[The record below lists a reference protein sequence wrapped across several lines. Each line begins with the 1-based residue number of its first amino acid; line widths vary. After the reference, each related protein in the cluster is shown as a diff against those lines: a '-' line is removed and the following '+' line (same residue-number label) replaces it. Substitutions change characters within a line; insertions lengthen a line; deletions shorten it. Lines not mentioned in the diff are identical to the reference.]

1 MSHTF
6 SVARVTPARGPLKS
20 TTFRD
25 ILDHPARSTH
35 GSLGGG
41 VNCSTLVAT
50 MGNPFVDTIHA
61 AFNDHRSLALSPDD
75 VWTVITQGFAAHVRE
90 NAEELRSKFV
100 SHQGQVRLHVETDFS
115 RTDPNAPWDRFLT
128 QFSGMIAGHIGEE
141 TRNLLVSAYT
151 TTGPIEQSVSE
162 IVLMGA
168 MGAYFKYSVGTLC
181 GIPEITLLG
190 TAVDWR
196 TLRTRAQALAQYGL
210 DWWLKE
216 LDPILEQFVKA
227 AEGNPERGFWNSIY
241 KLHNESGGPFV
252 SGWVLAMFPYMEG
265 YVRNGND
272 LARDAAGK
280 YVRKMQRSTVLAW
293 EAGRSRVKTGD
304 FPPGTT
310 NVPFVWTDNG
320 VETPMEFHGGFLAVG
335 QDEETQTLRPAM
347 GWLVRDPATP
357 KPKTSGRGNYPD
369 FEY

>member
-6 SVARVTPARGPLKS
+6 SVAPVARAKGLLKS
-20 TTFRD
+20 ATFRD
-25 ILDHPARSTH
+25 VLDHPARSTH

-41 VNCSTLVAT
+41 VNSSTLVVT
-50 MGNPFVDTIHA
+50 LGNPFVDTIHA

-75 VWTVITQGFAAHVRE
+75 VWTVITQGFATHVRE

-100 SHQGQVRLHVETDFS
+100 SHQGQVRLHVETDFK

-181 GIPEITLLG
+181 GIPEVTLLG

-196 TLRTRAQALAQYGL
+196 TVRQRAQALAQYGL

-216 LDPILEQFVKA
+216 LDPVLEQFVKA
-227 AEGNPERGFWNSIY
+227 AEGNPDTRFWNSIY

-252 SGWVLAMFPYMEG
+252 SGWILALFPYMEG

-272 LARDAAGK
+272 IARDAAGK

-293 EAGRSRVKTGD
+293 EAGRSRVKNGD

-320 VETPMEFHGGFLAVG
+320 VETPMEFHGGVLAVG

-357 KPKTSGRGNYPD
+357 KPPTTRDQYRD
-369 FEY
+369 FY